1 MFNPI
6 KSVCVVFKS
15 NGSKLYCPTV
25 SLVCDIL
32 EYTAYTKYLGFT
44 FSMNVQNDAD
54 MLIQMRTL
62 CIRSNKLFRTFYHG
76 AILTLNWNYSKVFVP
91 HFTVVIYGLHTKNL
105 HLWNYGTGYPETFYV
120 VWRKVTRLIEKL
132 PFRTHCNLLHTIN
145 NGYPIEFILEKRCI
159 IYLHSYLQ
167 CMERQLNN

>member
-15 NGSKLYCPTV
+15 NSSKLYCPTV

-62 CIRSNKLFRTFYHG
+62 CIRSNKLFRMVLY
-76 AILTLNWNYSKVFVP
+76 
-91 HFTVVIYGLHTKNL
+91 
-105 HLWNYGTGYPETFYV
+105 
-120 VWRKVTRLIEKL
+120 
-132 PFRTHCNLLHTIN
+132 
-145 NGYPIEFILEKRCI
+145 
-159 IYLHSYLQ
+159 
-167 CMERQLNN
+167 